1 VAAKMSEEELA
12 EIWDFDPERIKAI
25 REKKYQN
32 ARWTEIL
39 DISLAWGV
47 EFKMAVMQ
55 VDFEE
60 IEVMKR
66 ITAER
71 WERKRKKASKQL
83 IVDS

>member
-1 VAAKMSEEELA
+1 
-12 EIWDFDPERIKAI
+12 
-25 REKKYQN
+25 
-32 ARWTEIL
+32 
-39 DISLAWGV
+39 
-47 EFKMAVMQ
+47 MQ